1 MSRGFCGEHHY
12 NLDAKGRLSIP
23 AEIRKVL
30 ADNYEEKVILTKDPL
45 EGYLVA
51 YPLEVWREHEEKVQK
66 LPATN
71 LAAKKYIRLV
81 FSAAVEC
88 ELDKQGRILLPPSLR
103 DYAGL
108 SREAVVVGAFNKIE
122 IWDKERY
129 QQNNVI
135 SQGEME
141 DLAKLG
147 I

>member
-30 ADNYEEKVILTKDPL
+30 ADNYEEKVILTKDPV

-66 LPATN
+66 LPSTN
-71 LAAKKYIRLV
+71 LAAKKYVRLV

>member
-23 AEIRKVL
+23 SEIRKVL
-30 ADNYEEKVILTKDPL
+30 AENYEEKVILTKDPV

-51 YPLEVWREHEEKVQK
+51 YPLEVWGEHEEKVKK
-66 LPATN
+66 LGSTA
-71 LAAKKYIRLV
+71 AAKKYIRIV

-108 SREAVVVGAFNKIE
+108 SREAVVVGASTRIE

-129 QQNNVI
+129 MKNNVM
-135 SQGEME
+135 SEGEME
-141 DLAKLG
+141 ELAKLG